1 MAPSDRGQRKMLN
14 FQSVVGLLVTAGIVW
29 VGLTR
34 IDLSQ
39 TVAAFAGVRVG
50 FVLAGG
56 ALIVAVIAIF
66 AVRWRVLLP
75 NRPDVPVRFVFCYLM
90 IGYMVNAIIP
100 VRLGDLVR
108 AYLLGRRHG
117 IAVSTTLSTV
127 VVERLFDVLAI
138 VVIGLLVSTVLD
150 LPPLVKVGL
159 RTFAFVGITGMSLLY
174 GLSFWRQW
182 TARRAWLNAD
192 ASRLRWLSGV
202 LLRLDYFCEALTVLH
217 DGKRLAA
224 TSVLTLA
231 GWSVCSVSLT
241 MFALSFGLKVPY
253 LAGSLMMVATSLGA
267 SIPSAPG
274 STGVF
279 HVLTVIALSVWSVPT
294 EEAVAVGVL
303 AHGVT
308 IALHIV
314 LGILCAWLAGIRL
327 SSLLQIGMPR
337 SGVGHSKSA

>member
-1 MAPSDRGQRKMLN
+1 MLN

-29 VGLTR
+29 VGLSR
-34 IDLSQ
+34 INLSQ
-39 TVAAFAGVRVG
+39 TLAAFAVIRVG
-50 FVLAGG
+50 FVLAGS
-56 ALIVAVIAIF
+56 ALIVAAIAIF
-66 AVRWRVLLP
+66 AFRWRVLLP
-75 NRPDVPVRFVFCYLM
+75 NRPNVPVRFVFCYLM

-108 AYLLGRRHG
+108 AYLLGRKHG
-117 IAVSTTLSTV
+117 IAVSATLSTV

-150 LPPLVKVGL
+150 LPSLVKVGL
-159 RTFAFVGITGMSLLY
+159 RTFAFVGIAGMSLMY
-174 GLSFWRQW
+174 GLSFWRQRTEW
-182 TARRAWLNAD
+182 RAWLNAD

-202 LLRLDYFCEALTVLH
+202 LLRLDYFCKALTVLH

-231 GWSVCSVSLT
+231 GWSVLSVSLT

-274 STGVF
+274 SVGVF
-279 HVLTVIALSVWSVPT
+279 HVLTVLALSVWSVPT

-314 LGILCAWLAGIRL
+314 LGMLCAWLAGIRL
-327 SSLLQIGMPR
+327 SSLSQIGMPR